1 MRMRIKESFLLLALS
16 YPLLSIQLKAQDYA
30 IEELRD
36 EEAVASR
43 PFSISRVLRF
53 DGGLRL
59 FLSTGNPD
67 PIADLIASGALQAQ
81 LSDQETES
89 GTIATLSLGK
99 AVWCSDAGDPIYL
112 SFGDPL
118 PACDGNQPARIE
130 YFLETDAVLGTGRDL
145 AIGQDP
151 DFLWLIEER

>member
-1 MRMRIKESFLLLALS
+1 MQMRIKESLLLLALI
-16 YPLLSIQLKAQDYA
+16 YPISIELKAQDYA

-36 EEAVASR
+36 EETVAAR

-59 FLSTGNPD
+59 FLAAGNPD
-67 PIADLIASGALQAQ
+67 AIANLIASGALQAQ

-99 AVWCSDAGDPIYL
+99 AVFCSDVGDPVYL

-118 PACDGNQPARIE
+118 PACDGKQPARIE
-130 YFLETDAVLGTGRDL
+130 YFLETDAILGPGRDL

>member
-1 MRMRIKESFLLLALS
+1 MRIKESLALLALIF
-16 YPLLSIQLKAQDYA
+16 PLLSIELKAQDYA

-36 EEAVASR
+36 EETVAAR

-59 FLSTGNPD
+59 FLATGSPD
-67 PIADLIASGALQAQ
+67 AIANLIASGSLQAQ
-81 LSDQETES
+81 LSDQESES
-89 GTIATLSLGK
+89 GTVVALTLGK
-99 AVWCSDAGDPIYL
+99 AVWCSAAGDPVYL

-118 PACDGNQPARIE
+118 PACDGNQPARIA
-130 YFLETDAVLGTGRDL
+130 YFLETNAVLGPGRDL